1 MSDCE
6 NFASI
11 YEFAIQMF
19 QDFSHLVVWQSIEEY
34 KKITL
39 HIIYFILNI
48 TLHLQLAHQTP
59 FHCYITIGDYNTVS
73 LHRCTNITKAL
84 TIKCSHV
91 LPDRHLECK

>member
-1 MSDCE
+1 MNMSDCE

-48 TLHLQLAHQTP
+48 TLHLQLAHQPP
-59 FHCYITIGDYNTVS
+59 FTVTLQLEITI
-73 LHRCTNITKAL
+73 RCHYTDAQI
-84 TIKCSHV
+84 
-91 LPDRHLECK
+91 